1 MDKLLSTLPT
11 SVRCNRIILHLLNSD
26 AYKIFTG
33 DVNSAF
39 LNEANPRETVME
51 AVALYVNN
59 LPSSVEPIIRVLI
72 GSNVDQVNLGY
83 DIKFF
88 CYEIS
93 STLMALL
100 P

>member
-1 MDKLLSTLPT
+1 
-11 SVRCNRIILHLLNSD
+11 
-26 AYKIFTG
+26 
-33 DVNSAF
+33 
-39 LNEANPRETVME
+39 ME

>member
-1 MDKLLSTLPT
+1 
-11 SVRCNRIILHLLNSD
+11 
-26 AYKIFTG
+26 
-33 DVNSAF
+33 
-39 LNEANPRETVME
+39 ME

-83 DIKFF
+83 DIKLF

-93 STLMALL
+93 STLMALR